1 MKVMFSCFE
10 CNLSECLFL
19 FTGCEKRFQWN
30 ATFNSRVAGTVQK
43 GGAVCVWTCVHIQP
57 SGMSSRCADIPQGS
71 PQSTT
76 CAYGVY
82 IYRQYFIGF
91 CGKPLL
97 HKFVF
102 QKLNRKQLSLISESK
117 WVQPWYPTGRHCS
130 FVCILHTHI
139 SFSTNLHILLFAYF
153 SALNLRADELL
164 CASLHRIRYCLLTRN
179 NTSFKNKSMKHL
191 LTQNKTKKEKTKH
204 CQLLYVAQCLLLRP
218 GASGEIDMSEWCG
231 APCKYLNRVRVQH
244 VMTDDVIHSYNA
256 VFYLVFRHVNKSL
269 LGKYALTRP
278 HVLQEMLMWL

>member
-130 FVCILHTHI
+130 FVFILHTHI
-139 SFSTNLHILLFAYF
+139 SFSTNLHILLFASQRWIYVQMNCCAPHCTA
-153 SALNLRADELL
+153 SDTVYLREIIQ
-164 CASLHRIRYCLLTRN
+164 ASKIN
-179 NTSFKNKSMKHL
+179 QWNIF
-191 LTQNKTKKEKTKH
+191 
-204 CQLLYVAQCLLLRP
+204 
-218 GASGEIDMSEWCG
+218 
-231 APCKYLNRVRVQH
+231 
-244 VMTDDVIHSYNA
+244 
-256 VFYLVFRHVNKSL
+256 
-269 LGKYALTRP
+269 
-278 HVLQEMLMWL
+278 